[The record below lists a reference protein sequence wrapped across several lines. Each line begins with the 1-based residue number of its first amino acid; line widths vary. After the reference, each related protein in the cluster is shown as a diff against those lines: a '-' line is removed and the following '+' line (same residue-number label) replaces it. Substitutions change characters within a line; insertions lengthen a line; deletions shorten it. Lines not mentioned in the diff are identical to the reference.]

1 MPNHQGGKNP
11 DQSSQKLQNL
21 LKKRKSPHSNI
32 LHSQPIF
39 HPPKKKRPPP
49 GFPPSALLPPRY
61 EPPLEFIGEGGFAR
75 VYKVK
80 RKSDG
85 KIVAVKIPRI
95 DEKTSK
101 TFLREVSTWLQLNH
115 PNIVKLHDA
124 DIFPPVPHL
133 EMEYVEGFEL
143 NGKTIRDLDK
153 YPKPVDEETALK
165 IIRGI
170 AEGLKHAH
178 SKGIYHRDLK
188 PQNVLLKSDLTP
200 KITDWGGLA
209 KIGTMSSSRSVLG
222 YTPPST
228 RLQNT

>member
-1 MPNHQGGKNP
+1 M
-11 DQSSQKLQNL
+11 
-21 LKKRKSPHSNI
+21 
-32 LHSQPIF
+32 
-39 HPPKKKRPPP
+39 
-49 GFPPSALLPPRY
+49 
-61 EPPLEFIGEGGFAR
+61 
-75 VYKVK
+75 
-80 RKSDG
+80 
-85 KIVAVKIPRI
+85 KIPRI

-200 KITDWGGLA
+200 KITDWGASEDWNHEFKQECAWLYPPLYAAPEHLMPSKYGHTDARTDIYQLGVMFYELLTGELPFEA
-209 KIGTMSSSRSVLG
+209 TPTRKSSER
-222 YTPPST
+222 
-228 RLQNT
+228 